1 MIKYDRISYL
11 FNPNKHNLLINGIYW
26 GYNPL
31 ILTFDP
37 NFQRDIQSRDKD
49 GCTPNVR
56 VPMVFSWCSLG
67 ILGDY
72 NPYIPTL

>member
-1 MIKYDRISYL
+1 
-11 FNPNKHNLLINGIYW
+11 
-26 GYNPL
+26 
-31 ILTFDP
+31 LTFYEEALRQIEVEADGI
-37 NFQRDIQSRDKD
+37 FSAAYQDLESRDKD

-72 NPYIPTL
+72 IP